1 MTIPELTAVEARVLG
16 CLIEKDLTTPEYY
29 PLSLNALMN
38 ACNQKSSRDPVVNY
52 DESTVEQAC
61 DSLRAKGL
69 VLVHTGSRATKYSHR
84 LSERF
89 NFGRRDLPLLG
100 VLLLRGPQTLGELRT
115 RTERMHDFSDLDE
128 VEHVLQQMAERETG
142 ALARRMPPQP
152 GMKEQRWAHLL
163 CGEPAFETAQPHYAA
178 SAPTDGR
185 LDRITL
191 LENEVNALK
200 QEIDWIKQKLADLLD

>member
-89 NFGRRDLPLLG
+89 NFGRRASTP
-100 VLLLRGPQTLGELRT
+100 PPAPS
-115 RTERMHDFSDLDE
+115 FSSS
-128 VEHVLQQMAERETG
+128 ASSP
-142 ALARRMPPQP
+142 RRSSVMPTSSLIS
-152 GMKEQRWAHLL
+152 K
-163 CGEPAFETAQPHYAA
+163 A
-178 SAPTDGR
+178 STKP
-185 LDRITL
+185 
-191 LENEVNALK
+191 
-200 QEIDWIKQKLADLLD
+200 